1 MKFKIDENLP
11 VEVADLL
18 RRSDH
23 DAATVLE
30 EELGGSADFDIAL
43 ICRQESRALI
53 TLDAD
58 FADIRTYPPSQYHG
72 LVVLRVRRQSK
83 LSVMG
88 TLQRLIPLLSS
99 EPLDRHLWIVEADR
113 IRIRS

>member
-58 FADIRTYPPSQYHG
+58 FADIRTYPRASITDWLFCVCG
-72 LVVLRVRRQSK
+72 DRAS
-83 LSVMG
+83 SV
-88 TLQRLIPLLSS
+88 PCAHCS
-99 EPLDRHLWIVEADR
+99 V
-113 IRIRS
+113 

>member
-30 EELGGSADFDIAL
+30 EELGGTADVDIAS

-58 FADIRTYPPSQYHG
+58 FANIRAYPPNQHHG
-72 LVVLRVRRQSK
+72 LVVLRLRRQSK
-83 LSVMG
+83 PSVMG
-88 TLQRLIPLLSS
+88 ALQRLMPLLSS
-99 EPLDRHLWIVEADR
+99 EPLDRRLWIVEADR

>member
-43 ICRQESRALI
+43 ICRQAIILACLKVGATYQRYAFSLESASIRRLTKARKVFPNLLPATT
-53 TLDAD
+53 TLYLAGDWKT
-58 FADIRTYPPSQYHG
+58 FA
-72 LVVLRVRRQSK
+72 
-83 LSVMG
+83 
-88 TLQRLIPLLSS
+88 
-99 EPLDRHLWIVEADR
+99 
-113 IRIRS
+113 